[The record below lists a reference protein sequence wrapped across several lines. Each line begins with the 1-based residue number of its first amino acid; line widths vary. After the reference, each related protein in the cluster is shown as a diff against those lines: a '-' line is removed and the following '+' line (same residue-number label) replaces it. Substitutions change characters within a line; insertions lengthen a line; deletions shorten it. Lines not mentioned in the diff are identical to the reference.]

1 MRYAVRTAFVALTL
15 MILFTGANVAFA
27 IDLPAQGVRFAASDG
42 ELCLTRS
49 NMPPEALKLL
59 NVSAETALAAM
70 ESDDSYLMV
79 LSPDGLQVNLR
90 VLPAPEGLEADDVS
104 QLDAAARTAL
114 LRSLARL
121 HSADSAEWS
130 GELADYAVLKTSG
143 KGAMAMNTLALDTLY
158 FGHIYSFQL
167 DVVGRSVG
175 EPELALLHSIVSR
188 TLRLG
193 APSPE
198 SQPLMLAELPT
209 LSTENAIVTTDN
221 SDIQISLDP
230 IPSVIGTNQLVITGA
245 TDPAAKLRLK
255 FDGNT
260 SSAIS
265 PAEDGSFSITA
276 KNLNNGQP
284 NELGIAVRLDKLTT
298 ELAFTVMVD
307 WQQLPLV
314 LSTLS
319 ATSYQ
324 DQFTVEGLTLPG
336 AEVQVVKGGTTS
348 SLTVDENGRFS
359 ILLTTKKDGNYKF
372 TVRASMP
379 GYRRAEQEGKIRRQT
394 ADAAIKAA
402 ASIAYADLAKDPAPF
417 ADTTVLYAGTVI
429 QLGYEHGQAM
439 YLLELQEGARLLCLC
454 ASTAEL
460 TPGQSVRVIGTLT
473 GQAETFGEQAYPVLT
488 VSSLLP

>member
-1 MRYAVRTAFVALTL
+1 V
-15 MILFTGANVAFA
+15 
-27 IDLPAQGVRFAASDG
+27 
-42 ELCLTRS
+42 
-49 NMPPEALKLL
+49 
-59 NVSAETALAAM
+59 
-70 ESDDSYLMV
+70 
-79 LSPDGLQVNLR
+79 
-90 VLPAPEGLEADDVS
+90 
-104 QLDAAARTAL
+104 
-114 LRSLARL
+114 
-121 HSADSAEWS
+121 
-130 GELADYAVLKTSG
+130 
-143 KGAMAMNTLALDTLY
+143 
-158 FGHIYSFQL
+158 YSFQL

-175 EPELALLHSIVSR
+175 EQELALLHSIVSR

-359 ILLTTKKDGNYKF
+359 ILLTTKKDAGLPPRGAGGQNSPTDRRCGDQSRREHCVCRSGEGSRSLCGYH
-372 TVRASMP
+372 RALRRY
-379 GYRRAEQEGKIRRQT
+379 GYT
-394 ADAAIKAA
+394 AW
-402 ASIAYADLAKDPAPF
+402 
-417 ADTTVLYAGTVI
+417 V
-429 QLGYEHGQAM
+429 
-439 YLLELQEGARLLCLC
+439 
-454 ASTAEL
+454 
-460 TPGQSVRVIGTLT
+460 
-473 GQAETFGEQAYPVLT
+473 
-488 VSSLLP
+488 